1 MPEKFKEESVEQ
13 YSEILNIQFNNLVP
27 SWFSS
32 TVQLNELEDDSTL
45 FQLGYD
51 QSTEF
56 VSYERGPAQA
66 SAWNVHPTV
75 DPAGLYKF
83 TSYEINFNQKIIN
96 INR

>member
-1 MPEKFKEESVEQ
+1 MPENFGEESVEQ
-13 YSEILNIQFNNLVP
+13 YSEILNIQFDNLVP
-27 SWFSS
+27 TWFGS
-32 TVQLNELEDDSTL
+32 TVQLTELQDDTAM

-56 VSYERGPAQA
+56 VSYEKGIAQA